1 MIKLTH
7 LDGEP
12 FLLNAE
18 QIRYVD
24 ARPDT
29 FITMSAGERVV
40 VRETLDDVLRLCVE
54 YQRSKQWLAPALG
67 CAPTTG
73 FSQVSGLAPTDG
85 GARRRNVATAEAR

>member
-54 YQRSKQWLAPALG
+54 YQRSKQWLAPASG
-67 CAPTTG
+67 YAPA
-73 FSQVSGLAPTDG
+73 SSLAQTDG
-85 GARRRNVATAEAR
+85 GARRRSGVAAEAI

>member
-54 YQRSKQWLAPALG
+54 YQRSKQWLSPASGL
-67 CAPTTG
+67 A
-73 FSQVSGLAPTDG
+73 QVSGLAPTDG
-85 GARRRNVATAEAR
+85 GARRRSGVAAEAI